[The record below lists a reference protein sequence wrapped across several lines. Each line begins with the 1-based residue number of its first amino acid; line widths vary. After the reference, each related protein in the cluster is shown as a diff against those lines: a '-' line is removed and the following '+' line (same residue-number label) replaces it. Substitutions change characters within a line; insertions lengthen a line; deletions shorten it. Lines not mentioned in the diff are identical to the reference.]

1 MKRCRT
7 RVLVCS
13 GRFES
18 GERQLKM
25 GPPLETERK
34 MSTLSWQLLLQWRNL
49 AHSTAPL
56 PRPPE
61 NMDIWCTLK
70 HRKQIH
76 STTKAKLRGCG
87 WVVKSGTLRAYFSE
101 DTKCEI
107 NVRLLV
113 NVHQPSPSWAQVMP
127 VERRSG
133 EQPSTRTQGCRL
145 PPRRCSGCPQH
156 SGFPGYLRERKQT
169 PDASEEKEKCFFS
182 HFFPTGLLCFSGF
195 YNLENQ
201 SNIKSKILLFPSYLA
216 GETLFPP
223 RYNIFSVVV
232 SVIRRYTPYN
242 H

>member
-1 MKRCRT
+1 MTAFAPMKKF
-7 RVLVCS
+7 S
-13 GRFES
+13 S
-18 GERQLKM
+18 QYS
-25 GPPLETERK
+25 P
-34 MSTLSWQLLLQWRNL
+34 
-49 AHSTAPL
+49 PL

-61 NMDIWCTLK
+61 NMDILCTLK

-113 NVHQPSPSWAQVMP
+113 NVHQPSPSLAQVMLA
-127 VERRSG
+127 ERRSG

-169 PDASEEKEKCFFS
+169 PDASEEKEKCFSS
-182 HFFPTGLLCFSGF
+182 HFSPNRNTVFFRI
-195 YNLENQ
+195 LEPR
-201 SNIKSKILLFPSYLA
+201 KSVKY
-216 GETLFPP
+216 
-223 RYNIFSVVV
+223 
-232 SVIRRYTPYN
+232 
-242 H
+242 